1 MMMQLF
7 QLLFQMVIND
17 DYEYESYIDYNPKN
31 IGIRPTTGVY
41 GDINNTAYFYNIVCF
56 LHIFA

>member
-17 DYEYESYIDYNPKN
+17 DHECESYIDNKPKN
-31 IGIRPTTGVY
+31 IGIRATTDVY
-41 GDINNTAYFYNIVCF
+41 ADINNTAYFYNIVCF

>member
-1 MMMQLF
+1 MQLF
-7 QLLFQMVIND
+7 QLLFQMLIND

-31 IGIRPTTGVY
+31 IGIRPTTDVY